1 MRAPIDRETVSPAF
15 IAEVLALKSLEAGDN
30 FATYESVRLV
40 ILLAAGTARAMPRDG
55 EFVNE
60 L

>member
-1 MRAPIDRETVSPAF
+1 VRAPIDRETVSPAF

-30 FATYESVRLV
+30 FATYESVRPE
-40 ILLAAGTARAMPRDG
+40 AMNGSGKDASNAPGTG
-55 EFVNE
+55 N